1 MIKLV
6 NVYKYFN
13 KGKKSEVRVMS
24 QTRQKNIRKSYF

>member
-13 KGKKSEVRVMS
+13 KGKKSEVRAIDNTS
-24 QTRQKNIRKSYF
+24 IDLP